1 MSYFCETTTFII
13 LTIVNMPVIAMSE
26 HKEVLKQII
35 NRLHNGE
42 DPDNVK
48 SEFKSVLEQTDAK
61 EISLAEEELIQ
72 EGMPREKIHKLCDVH
87 LQVFKESLEGQSS
100 LAPPGHPIHILM
112 EEHRLLLASAEE
124 LFVLA
129 DQLKHE
135 QTPTS
140 IKEELARVRHLV
152 HHFEDSTRHYLREEN
167 VLFPVLE
174 KHGIKEPPAIMWMEH
189 DQIRAIEKILY
200 ELMSN
205 DDTELLQN
213 MHDILAQASA
223 LKELLSG
230 HFYKEN
236 NVLFPASMRVIP
248 ETEWAMIRRDF
259 DEIGYCCFTP
269 EVPIFRKE
277 TGEPEIPDEAIS
289 GLLGF
294 ATGVLSKNVLEKI
307 LDTLPID
314 ITFVDENDR
323 VRYFSNS
330 PERIFVRSR
339 AVLGREVQLCHP
351 HRSIHVVNKILEDFK
366 SGARDSADFWI
377 ERGGKTIY
385 IRYLAVRD
393 GKKYL
398 GCLEVSQDISKIKNI
413 KGEKRLLD

>member
-1 MSYFCETTTFII
+1 
-13 LTIVNMPVIAMSE
+13 
-26 HKEVLKQII
+26 
-35 NRLHNGE
+35 
-42 DPDNVK
+42 
-48 SEFKSVLEQTDAK
+48 
-61 EISLAEEELIQ
+61 
-72 EGMPREKIHKLCDVH
+72 
-87 LQVFKESLEGQSS
+87 
-100 LAPPGHPIHILM
+100 
-112 EEHRLLLASAEE
+112 
-124 LFVLA
+124 
-129 DQLKHE
+129 
-135 QTPTS
+135 
-140 IKEELARVRHLV
+140 
-152 HHFEDSTRHYLREEN
+152 
-167 VLFPVLE
+167 
-174 KHGIKEPPAIMWMEH
+174 
-189 DQIRAIEKILY
+189 
-200 ELMSN
+200 
-205 DDTELLQN
+205 